1 MGKYRLKSRQA
12 GSVITLME
20 IDTESR
26 AWYIKADHKEAALK
40 ALKDMGPALACVETI
55 YINGDDVS
63 SVVFAPAAPM
73 MDPDMPPVD
82 FPPPEEPME
91 SYSLA
96 PDIPVFPTAD
106 DIAAAQ
112 EAEMTVPAMAEET
125 PMPGISMPSSLPSLS
140 SVLPKSA
147 FIAPA
152 PATKKSGAVN
162 GIYLGRKHIAGEAIE
177 IRTVNEEKDGVIFV
191 GTVISIEVRE
201 LRSKKKLLLMNL
213 ADETNGIPCKKFF
226 DRPEEAEAVES
237 LKPGTTVKV
246 RGNVRLDKYSGGL
259 VLELS
264 QMEKGETVKIDHE
277 DNYETPRVELH
288 LHTKMSLDGLIDN
301 EEIIK
306 TAAKWHHPA
315 VAITDHG
322 VIQAFPKI
330 QDLADKYHQKVI
342 YGMEGYMIDEIPA
355 DPDADRQQ
363 YGHIIIL
370 AKNIT
375 GLRNLYRMVT
385 LSHLKFYRKRPLIPK
400 PILEELHEGLIYG
413 SACVM
418 GEFFRAVLAGESDEE
433 LIQKAKFYDY
443 LEVQPLGNNEFLIN
457 DDKYGKINTKKD
469 LEDLNRKVIEIADK
483 AGMPCCATSDAHY
496 MFAEDQRNRDIL
508 LSNWEKPGKIESHPP
523 VYIRTTQEMLD
534 EFSYLPKEK
543 AIEIVVTN
551 TRRIAE
557 QCEVLKPLA
566 EEWKSYNPK
575 IAGAD
580 EKLVKMCYD
589 NAKAI
594 YGDPLPKVVQ
604 DRLTL
609 ELTPIINHG
618 YGVLYYI
625 AHKLVKHSNDR
636 GYLVGSRG
644 SVGSSFVATMSGITE
659 VNPLPPHYVCPKC
672 HWTHFFEDGSV
683 GGGFDLPDKK
693 CPKCGSNLAKNGHD
707 IPFAVFLG
715 FDGDKVPDIDLNF
728 SSGDDQGVAHKYTE
742 ELFGRDNVFR
752 AGTIAGI
759 QDKTAYGFVKKYAEN
774 RGLTFNDIF
783 IEKLSAGVAGVKRT
797 TGQHPAGIMV
807 CPRDM
812 DIHNFTPLQYAANKK
827 YLKDENGRQIPGTI
841 TTHFDYHS
849 ISGRMLKLDIL
860 GHDDPKVIR
869 MLQDI
874 TGIDPLKIP
883 FDDQKTLS
891 LFSSPEALG
900 LTPDELASAI
910 GNKGVT
916 VGALGLPEYGTPFV
930 RGMLEDT
937 RPKNF
942 SELVR
947 ISGFSHGTDVWL
959 NNAQDLIKNG
969 VVKLED
975 AISTRDDVMN
985 YLIQHGVK
993 PLTSF
998 KVMENVRKG
1007 KGLEKGGS
1015 NNRAELDAAHVPQW
1029 FIDSCL
1035 KIGYLFPRAHAV
1047 AYVMMAFRI
1056 AWFKVYQPL
1065 AYYAAYFTIRAE
1077 GSFNAPVILRGLA
1090 SMKQELAR
1098 IAALDKP
1105 TAVEK
1110 GNATVIEVA
1119 AEMYLRGLSFLPID
1133 LEKSDASQ
1141 FLMVDGKLLP
1151 PFNCIPALG
1160 DAVAKEIVLA
1170 RQDHPFTSKEDLKK
1184 RGKVSQSI
1192 IDTLDSM
1199 GVLKGLPEEEQMS
1212 LFAF

>member
-82 FPPPEEPME
+82 FPPLEEPME

-112 EAEMTVPAMAEET
+112 EAEMAVPAMAEET

-147 FIAPA
+147 FVAPS
-152 PATKKSGAVN
+152 PAAKKSGAVN
-162 GIYLGRKHIAGEAIE
+162 GIYLGRKHITGEAIE
-177 IRTVNEEKDGVIFV
+177 IRSVNEEKDGVIFV

-226 DRPEEAEAVES
+226 DRPEEAGAVES

-496 MFAEDQRNRDIL
+496 MFVEDQRNRDIL

-551 TRRIAE
+551 TRKIAE

-693 CPKCGSNLAKNGHD
+693 CPKCGSDLSKNGHD

>member
-63 SVVFAPAAPM
+63 GMVFAPAAPM

-82 FPPPEEPME
+82 FPPLEEPME

-96 PDIPVFPTAD
+96 PYIPVFPTAD

-112 EAEMTVPAMAEET
+112 EAEMAAPSMTDEI

-152 PATKKSGAVN
+152 PAAKKGGAVN
-162 GIYLGRKHIAGEAIE
+162 GIYLGRKHITGDAIE

-237 LKPGTTVKV
+237 LKPGMTVKV

-264 QMEKGETVKIDHE
+264 QMEKGETVEIDHE

-551 TRRIAE
+551 TRKIAE

-580 EKLVKMCYD
+580 EKLVRMCYD

-594 YGDPLPKVVQ
+594 YGDPLPQVVQ

-693 CPKCGSNLAKNGHD
+693 CPKCGSDLAKNGHD

-827 YLKDENGRQIPGTI
+827 YLKDENGKQIPGTI

>member
-1 MGKYRLKSRQA
+1 M
-12 GSVITLME
+12 
-20 IDTESR
+20 
-26 AWYIKADHKEAALK
+26 
-40 ALKDMGPALACVETI
+40 
-55 YINGDDVS
+55 
-63 SVVFAPAAPM
+63 
-73 MDPDMPPVD
+73 
-82 FPPPEEPME
+82 
-91 SYSLA
+91 
-96 PDIPVFPTAD
+96 
-106 DIAAAQ
+106 
-112 EAEMTVPAMAEET
+112 
-125 PMPGISMPSSLPSLS
+125 
-140 SVLPKSA
+140 
-147 FIAPA
+147 
-152 PATKKSGAVN
+152 
-162 GIYLGRKHIAGEAIE
+162 
-177 IRTVNEEKDGVIFV
+177 
-191 GTVISIEVRE
+191 
-201 LRSKKKLLLMNL
+201 
-213 ADETNGIPCKKFF
+213 
-226 DRPEEAEAVES
+226 
-237 LKPGTTVKV
+237 
-246 RGNVRLDKYSGGL
+246 
-259 VLELS
+259 
-264 QMEKGETVKIDHE
+264 
-277 DNYETPRVELH
+277 
-288 LHTKMSLDGLIDN
+288 
-301 EEIIK
+301 
-306 TAAKWHHPA
+306 
-315 VAITDHG
+315 
-322 VIQAFPKI
+322 
-330 QDLADKYHQKVI
+330 
-342 YGMEGYMIDEIPA
+342 
-355 DPDADRQQ
+355 
-363 YGHIIIL
+363 
-370 AKNIT
+370 
-375 GLRNLYRMVT
+375 
-385 LSHLKFYRKRPLIPK
+385 
-400 PILEELHEGLIYG
+400 
-413 SACVM
+413 
-418 GEFFRAVLAGESDEE
+418 
-433 LIQKAKFYDY
+433 
-443 LEVQPLGNNEFLIN
+443 
-457 DDKYGKINTKKD
+457 
-469 LEDLNRKVIEIADK
+469 
-483 AGMPCCATSDAHY
+483 
-496 MFAEDQRNRDIL
+496 
-508 LSNWEKPGKIESHPP
+508 
-523 VYIRTTQEMLD
+523 
-534 EFSYLPKEK
+534 
-543 AIEIVVTN
+543 
-551 TRRIAE
+551 
-557 QCEVLKPLA
+557 
-566 EEWKSYNPK
+566 
-575 IAGAD
+575 
-580 EKLVKMCYD
+580 
-589 NAKAI
+589 
-594 YGDPLPKVVQ
+594 
-604 DRLTL
+604 
-609 ELTPIINHG
+609 
-618 YGVLYYI
+618 
-625 AHKLVKHSNDR
+625 
-636 GYLVGSRG
+636 
-644 SVGSSFVATMSGITE
+644 
-659 VNPLPPHYVCPKC
+659 
-672 HWTHFFEDGSV
+672 
-683 GGGFDLPDKK
+683 
-693 CPKCGSNLAKNGHD
+693 
-707 IPFAVFLG
+707 
-715 FDGDKVPDIDLNF
+715 
-728 SSGDDQGVAHKYTE
+728 
-742 ELFGRDNVFR
+742 
-752 AGTIAGI
+752 
-759 QDKTAYGFVKKYAEN
+759 
-774 RGLTFNDIF
+774 
-783 IEKLSAGVAGVKRT
+783 KRT

-1098 IAALDKP
+1098 VAALDKP

-1119 AEMYLRGLSFLPID
+1119 AEMYLRGFSFLPID

>member
-82 FPPPEEPME
+82 FPPLEEPME

-112 EAEMTVPAMAEET
+112 EAEMAVPAMAEET

-152 PATKKSGAVN
+152 PAAKKSGAVN
-162 GIYLGRKHIAGEAIE
+162 GIYLGRKHITGEAIE
-177 IRTVNEEKDGVIFV
+177 IRSVNEEKDGVIFV

-433 LIQKAKFYDY
+433 LIPKAKFYDY

-693 CPKCGSNLAKNGHD
+693 CPKCGSDLAKNGHD

-1119 AEMYLRGLSFLPID
+1119 AEMYLRGFSFLPID